1 MAAGFDG
8 IPTAAL
14 DFYEDLEAD
23 NSKAFWTAHKHV
35 YEESVR
41 APIQA
46 LVEALGPEFGPGK
59 LFRPYRDVRFAKD
72 KTPYKT
78 HQGAII
84 QLPGR
89 AGRYLHVDPAGLFV
103 ACGRWELSPV
113 EVGRFRDLVDDER
126 QGSALETVLASLR
139 RRGYTVREPELQR
152 IPSGYPKDHPRADL
166 LRHKSPGAWR
176 QSGAPDWLGTP
187 RARTEVGK
195 AWRAMGPMCDWLT
208 SWLADLQQ
216 LLPSAPRDGHPCQ
229 ESAESLTGV
238 RPGRDDGPQGRSR
251 TGTRPRKG
259 RSGRN
264 RPALASWLDL
274 RRHSGAPDDDV
285 GAPLACPARG
295 QTVQRPDGWP
305 E

>member
-1 MAAGFDG
+1 MAASFHG

-46 LVEALGPEFGPGK
+46 LVEALGPEFGTGK

-89 AGRYLHVDPAGLFV
+89 AGRYLHLDAAGLFV
-103 ACGRWELSPV
+103 ASGRWELSPV
-113 EVGRFRDLVDDER
+113 EVGRLRDLVDDER

-166 LRHKSPGAWR
+166 LRHRSLGAWR
-176 QSGAPDWLGTP
+176 QFGAPDWLGTP
-187 RARTEVGK
+187 RARTEVAK
-195 AWRAMGPMCDWLT
+195 AWRAMGPMCDWLDQ
-208 SWLADLQQ
+208 LA
-216 LLPSAPRDGHPCQ
+216 G
-229 ESAESLTGV
+229 
-238 RPGRDDGPQGRSR
+238 
-251 TGTRPRKG
+251 
-259 RSGRN
+259 
-264 RPALASWLDL
+264 
-274 RRHSGAPDDDV
+274 
-285 GAPLACPARG
+285 
-295 QTVQRPDGWP
+295 
-305 E
+305 